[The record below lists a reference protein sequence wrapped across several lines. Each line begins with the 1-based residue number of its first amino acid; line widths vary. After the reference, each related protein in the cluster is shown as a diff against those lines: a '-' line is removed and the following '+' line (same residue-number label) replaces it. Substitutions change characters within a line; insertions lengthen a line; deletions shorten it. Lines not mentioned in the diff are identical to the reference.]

1 MSEPVRLE
9 DQRRILH
16 VFVHNRCMIDRRL
29 HVLRMVAE
37 CGTVTGAAEQLHY
50 TPSAVS
56 QQLRTLAKDLGV
68 ELVVQDGRRLR
79 LTPAARTLLAHT
91 DELFARWEEVRA
103 AVAAS
108 ADDQGGELRLCGF
121 STAAAALLPPVAAR
135 VIAQR
140 PGCRVRIIEADP
152 EECFDLLLADQADV
166 AVVVATPGVPS
177 SADPRFEQGFLV
189 EDPLDLLVPD
199 THPLAGRSTVALAE
213 LVDEPW
219 IMDRPGRV
227 YHQLLQTACASAG
240 FTPVVAHHASEWETG
255 AALVA
260 AGLGIALIPRLAH
273 PPMGYPVTR
282 IPLAGSPTPARHI
295 LTGIRRGSADHP
307 VVALALAALDAAVH
321 PAREPVASDVPP
333 AAAPLW

>member
-1 MSEPVRLE
+1 
-9 DQRRILH
+9 
-16 VFVHNRCMIDRRL
+16 
-29 HVLRMVAE
+29 MVAE

-56 QQLRTLAKDLGV
+56 QQLRTLARDLGV

-79 LTPAARTLLAHT
+79 LTPAARTLLTHT
-91 DELFARWEEVRA
+91 DELFARWEEVRGQ
-103 AVAAS
+103 VAAS
-108 ADDQGGELRLCGF
+108 AGDDGGELRLCGF

-135 VIAQR
+135 VTAQR
-140 PGCRVRIIEADP
+140 PGCRVQIIEADP
-152 EECFDLLLADQADV
+152 RECFDLLLADRADV
-166 AVVVATPGVPS
+166 AVVVATPGLPS
-177 SADPRFEQGFLV
+177 SADPRFEQRLLA

-199 THPLAGRSTVALAE
+199 THPLAGRAAVALAD

-240 FTPVVAHHASEWETG
+240 FTPVVAHHASEWDTG
-255 AALVA
+255 AALVG

-273 PPMGYPVTR
+273 LPMGYPVTR
-282 IPLAGSPTPARHI
+282 IPLGGDPTPTRHL

-307 VVALALAALDAAVH
+307 VVALALEALDAAVV
-321 PAREPVASDVPP
+321 PTDEGASAEPP
-333 AAAPLW
+333 AEHQSGGPRS